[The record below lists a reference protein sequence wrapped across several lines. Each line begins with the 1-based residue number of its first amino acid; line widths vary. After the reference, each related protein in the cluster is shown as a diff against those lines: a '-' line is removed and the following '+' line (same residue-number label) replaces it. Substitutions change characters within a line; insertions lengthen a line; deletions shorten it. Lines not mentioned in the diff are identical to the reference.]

1 MEETREEIL
10 DLFIRQIMKNS
21 YRCNHCMNCH
31 NPGSNETF
39 CFVAYACLTE
49 DFSHFHEDDD

>member
-1 MEETREEIL
+1 MEQTREEIL
-10 DLFIRQIMKNS
+10 DTFIRQIMRNS

-31 NPGSNETF
+31 NPGSDENF

-49 DFSHFHEDDD
+49 DFSHFNDGDD

>member
-1 MEETREEIL
+1 MEQTREEIL
-10 DLFIRQIMKNS
+10 DTFIKQIMRNS

-31 NPGSNETF
+31 NPGSDENF

-49 DFSHFHEDDD
+49 DFSHFNEGDD

>member
-1 MEETREEIL
+1 MEQTREEIL
-10 DLFIRQIMKNS
+10 DTFIRQIMRNS

-31 NPGSNETF
+31 NSGSDENF

-49 DFSHFHEDDD
+49 DFSHFNDGDD

>member
-1 MEETREEIL
+1 MEQTREEIL
-10 DLFIRQIMKNS
+10 DTFIRQIMRNS

-31 NPGSNETF
+31 NPGSDENF

-49 DFSHFHEDDD
+49 DFSHFNEGDD